1 MVAAKLANMKRGDV
15 GNGRKCKVD
24 GSNDLPTADA
34 AKLLQVSDKS
44 VKRAK
49 QVVERGSKEL
59 EEYVEQRWDMSYS
72 RAHDLIQ
79 SAETSQNLLNS
90 VDFLPAKESHVRE
103 LLKLCEDRKD
113 LYAKLV
119 KYRPKGKRGGD
130 RGNQYTG
137 GKVNNVND
145 AKSAKGNSR
154 LYIEERLERDHP
166 EIWKCQMVLTIA
178 LAG

>member
-1 MVAAKLANMKRGDV
+1 MVASKLANMKSGTRT
-15 GNGRKCKVD
+15 
-24 GSNDLPTADA
+24 DLGLKDTRSTADA
-34 AKLLQVSDKS
+34 AKLLSVSEPS